1 MLNINTL
8 PREEQLSIHL
18 GNLYEQFG
26 YSRFKMSRF
35 EEYDFY
41 TKYKSFL
48 PKGQFITF
56 NDTDGKLM
64 VLKPD
69 ITLSIVKNANCDGNI
84 AEKIYYAEKVYRTMP
99 GTGDYKEISQIGL
112 EWLGKV
118 NNYTLVEISW
128 LAAQSLA
135 AISNKWMLDIS
146 HLGFVNG
153 LLDSFNI
160 DDKSKKDILISIEEK
175 NRHELA
181 IKAKQ
186 AGLGD
191 EGTSKLLSLINL
203 SGYAVDVIEKAYE
216 LAVNEEMRAALDEI
230 KLILKSFEGKS
241 ELDNI
246 RLDFSIIGDMN
257 YYNSLVLSGYIEGIP
272 GAVLIGGRYDNLLKH
287 MHKKDTGAMGF
298 ALRFDEIARLL
309 AQYKPK
315 TYDAFICCDE
325 QSNPL
330 EINKFV
336 QYLVKEGKA
345 VLTGDSVDNIQAKNY
360 YKIVNGELKEVEK
373 C

>member
-1 MLNINTL
+1 MFNINTL
-8 PREEQLSIHL
+8 PREEQLSIYL

-26 YSRFKMSRF
+26 YNRFKMSRF

-69 ITLSIVKNANCDGNI
+69 VTLSIVKNANCEGDI

-118 NNYTLVEISW
+118 NNYSLVEISN

-135 AISNKWMLDIS
+135 AISNNWMLDIS

-153 LLDSFNI
+153 LLDYFNM
-160 DDKSKKDILISIEEK
+160 DDKTKKDILISIEEK
-175 NRHELA
+175 NRHELS

-186 AGLGD
+186 LGLND
-191 EGTSKLLSLINL
+191 EGINMLLSLIDIT
-203 SGYAVDVIEKAYE
+203 GKAVDCIDKAYE
-216 LAVNEEMRAALDEI
+216 LAVNDEMRLALDEI
-230 KLILKSFEGKS
+230 KLIIKSFEGKK
-241 ELDNI
+241 ELNNL

-287 MHKKDTGAMGF
+287 MHKKDTGAIGF
-298 ALRFDEIARLL
+298 ALRFDEIARLI
-309 AQYKPK
+309 AEYKPK
-315 TYDAFICCDE
+315 VYDAFICCSG
-325 QSNPL
+325 QNNPIEL
-330 EINKFV
+330 NNFV
-336 QYLVKEGKA
+336 QSLVREGKS
-345 VLTGDSVDNIQAKNY
+345 VLTGDRADNIQARIY
-360 YKIVNGELKEVEK
+360 YTIVDGELKEVGK